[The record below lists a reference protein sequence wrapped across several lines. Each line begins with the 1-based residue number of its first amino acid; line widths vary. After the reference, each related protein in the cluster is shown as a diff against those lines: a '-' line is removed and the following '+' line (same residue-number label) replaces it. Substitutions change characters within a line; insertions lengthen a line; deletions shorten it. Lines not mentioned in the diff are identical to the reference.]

1 MAELPIEELKRLEA
15 VTAELMQAFD
25 VTDPPIPVELM
36 LQRPKDD
43 MWEQVD
49 VSQLSGTFLTVSDY
63 YSPRMSLA
71 RLLARHIIWSQW
83 GQDRDLKRLSTNEDM
98 LRAFARI
105 LVMPASMISSMQK
118 SARTSTAVSMRFEVP
133 ETDAQTRLDEL
144 LLYE

>member
-25 VTDPPIPVELM
+25 ISAPPIPVELM

-83 GQDRDLKRLSTNEDM
+83 GQARDLKRLSANEDL

-105 LVMPASMISSMQK
+105 LVMPANMVEAMNK
-118 SARTSTAVSMRFEVP
+118 SAHTSTAVSLRFEVP
-133 ETDAQTRLDEL
+133 ENDAQTRLDEL